1 MGNNSRFEDE
11 FKASQTYRALKVAK
25 DKINS
30 EEFQNEIHKTIN
42 NVAEKIQTNI
52 NSTKRDF
59 AAKKQAG
66 NSNFR
71 RPMNT
76 NSKQRKTKQP
86 KVCPEGMME
95 VRRKSPA
102 PFYAV
107 AAASIIYALIFP
119 LYRIFDYFLFV
130 AICILSGYVASKI
143 FKGKIEYVEKPK
155 EEEKPKSRTGNEQVD
170 ALLDEGYKYIDELI
184 TANDAIHNETVSAQI
199 ERMEQVARR
208 IFEFVEKNPEKAGQ
222 IRKFMN
228 YYLPTTLKLLNS
240 YYKLTRQGVKGDN
253 IAESIIEIE
262 RVLYTI
268 VKAFER
274 QLDALF
280 QDEAIDVSTD
290 IAVLE
295 SMLKQEDLI

>member
-52 NSTKRDF
+52 NSTQRNF

-86 KVCPEGMME
+86 KVCPEGMTE

-119 LYRIFDYFLFV
+119 LYRIFDYYSFFCSWML
-130 AICILSGYVASKI
+130 KW
-143 FKGKIEYVEKPK
+143 
-155 EEEKPKSRTGNEQVD
+155 KSR
-170 ALLDEGYKYIDELI
+170 
-184 TANDAIHNETVSAQI
+184 
-199 ERMEQVARR
+199 
-208 IFEFVEKNPEKAGQ
+208 
-222 IRKFMN
+222 IR
-228 YYLPTTLKLLNS
+228 
-240 YYKLTRQGVKGDN
+240 
-253 IAESIIEIE
+253 
-262 RVLYTI
+262 
-268 VKAFER
+268 
-274 QLDALF
+274 
-280 QDEAIDVSTD
+280 
-290 IAVLE
+290 
-295 SMLKQEDLI
+295 